1 MKKITAMLC
10 TVLMAVSL
18 TACGGG
24 EKKKEVTVDVEK
36 LAEELLTTVTTDTLA
51 KMSVDPSTVYFY
63 EADDVAK
70 VAAYASSGTTACEVA
85 VIESKDASK
94 TGEIAKLLQDRVE
107 NQETLYSSYNA
118 EEAAKLK
125 DAIIKEAGSYSVLC
139 VCDDTDQAEKI
150 LKEYGF

>member
-107 NQETLYSSYNA
+107 NQETLYSS
-118 EEAAKLK
+118 
-125 DAIIKEAGSYSVLC
+125 
-139 VCDDTDQAEKI
+139 
-150 LKEYGF
+150 